1 MLHRLARWLRAAGY
15 DTTVASGGTADCE
28 VLSQARAEGRWLLTR
43 DRELPKRRAAAG
55 VVIWIDGATTAE
67 QASALTRR
75 TSIDWLRAP
84 FSRCLVCNR
93 DLRPATAAERAV
105 APACLHHV
113 PSKIMRCDGC
123 RRLYWPGGH
132 EIRMRKRLDRLAALR
147 AAPDVEPSGQL

>member
-43 DRELPKRRAAAG
+43 DRGLPKRREAAD

-67 QASALTRR
+67 QAGALTRR
-75 TSIDWLRAP
+75 IGIDWLRAP

-93 DLRPATAAERAV
+93 CLRPATAAERA
-105 APACLHHV
+105 ATPAFVHHM
-113 PSKIMRCDGC
+113 PSAIMRCDGC

-147 AAPDVEPSGQL
+147 GAPNAEL